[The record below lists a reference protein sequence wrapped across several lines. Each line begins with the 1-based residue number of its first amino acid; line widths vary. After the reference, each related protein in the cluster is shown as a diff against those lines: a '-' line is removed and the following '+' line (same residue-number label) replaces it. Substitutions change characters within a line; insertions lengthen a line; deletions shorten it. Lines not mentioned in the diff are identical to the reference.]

1 MIERFA
7 DRGRR
12 VVVFALEEAASLGHD
27 HVGTE
32 HILLGLLRGEDD
44 IAAQVLGSLNLTRDR
59 VRTQVARIAAPRGAV
74 TSGEIAFTP
83 RAKKVLQLALD
94 EASSLSHRDVE
105 TEHILLGLVREN
117 GGVAARVLRNAN
129 VRPDQVRIRV
139 IPRLWRPLGERP
151 VEAPFSERRLEA
163 RMDAPHRGSG
173 VRSRRAQLERGTASS
188 RSKTLAVSTYSGGSR
203 SRISPSK
210 TLGGLSPRQT
220 AELILHLPGPEH
232 G

>member
-27 HVGTE
+27 HIGTE

-44 IAAQVLGSLNLTRDR
+44 IAAQVLGSLTLTRDR

-83 RAKKVLQLALD
+83 RAKKVLQLALN

-105 TEHILLGLVREN
+105 TAKVSDLL
-117 GGVAARVLRNAN
+117 
-129 VRPDQVRIRV
+129 
-139 IPRLWRPLGERP
+139 
-151 VEAPFSERRLEA
+151 
-163 RMDAPHRGSG
+163 
-173 VRSRRAQLERGTASS
+173 
-188 RSKTLAVSTYSGGSR
+188 LAVPRFGRVRAGKLLNLC
-203 SRISPSK
+203 RISPSR
-210 TLGGLSPRQT
+210 TLGGVPPRQT